1 MKRYKRS
8 GEIIYFAVS
17 ENSAVHFVPNVNWKT
32 YLAVRKNVPL
42 LSKIFATIKLA
53 EYAAIDY
60 EEFFRQFPDSRASM
74 YNLEKLKAEELC
86 REPLPGSVF
95 APKTQKG
102 YFQVTQEN
110 EELRKE
116 VDRLKVEL
124 VSASPC

>member
-1 MKRYKRS
+1 MKRYKKS
-8 GEIIYFAVS
+8 GEVIYFAVS
-17 ENSAVHFVPNVNWKT
+17 ENSAIHFIPNVKWKT

-42 LSKIFATIKLA
+42 LSKILATIQLA
-53 EYAAIDY
+53 EDAAIEY
-60 EEFFRQFPDSRASM
+60 EEFFRQFPDARVGM
-74 YNLEKLKAEELC
+74 YNLEKLKAKEEY
-86 REPLPGSVF
+86 REPLPCSVF
-95 APKTQKG
+95 PPKKQKG